1 MSASLAY
8 TRFEF
13 RRVLRSR
20 RFVFLA
26 LGFPVALFFA
36 IAGPNRHVHDLGST
50 GIPFTLYY
58 MIGLAAFGTINAMM
72 SAGARIA
79 AERAVG
85 WNRQLRI
92 TPLST
97 RDYFRAKVATGYL
110 MALLTLASLY
120 VSGAILGVSIP
131 AGEWA
136 RMTLFILIGLIPFAA
151 IGILL
156 GHVLTPDSIGPALGG
171 STAFFAFLG
180 GSWFPITGGALHDI
194 AQALPSYWLVQAA
207 HIGVGAGAWG
217 ARGWIVV
224 AAWTLAAAALARRA
238 YRRDTKRV

>member
-1 MSASLAY
+1 MTASFAY

-20 RFVFLA
+20 RFLFLA
-26 LGFPVALFFA
+26 LGFPVALYFA
-36 IAGPNRHVHDLGST
+36 IAGPNRHVHDVGST
-50 GIPFTLYY
+50 GLSLPLYY
-58 MIGLAAFGTINAMM
+58 MVGLAAFGTMNAMM
-72 SAGARIA
+72 STGARIA
-79 AERAVG
+79 SERAVG

-97 RDYFRAKVATGYL
+97 RDYFRAKVATGYM
-110 MALLTLASLY
+110 MALLTLAALY
-120 VSGAILGVSIP
+120 LAGGALGVSIP
-131 AGEWA
+131 AGDWA
-136 RMTLFILIGLIPFAA
+136 RMTIYLLIGLIPFAA

-156 GHVLTPDSIGPALGG
+156 GHLLTPDSIGPALGG

-180 GSWFPITGGALHDI
+180 GSWFPITSGALHDI
-194 AQALPSYWLVQAA
+194 AQVLPSYWLVQAA
-207 HIGVGAGAWG
+207 HIGVGGGGWG

-224 AAWTLAAAALARRA
+224 VAWTVVVAALARRA